1 MALMSNNKSAKSGN
15 KNAKQVAPAKSSN
28 TKNTILGVIAI
39 AVIAIAVFTMTSNK
53 GADDVSGSTPTAAQP
68 KTAAKSVTDA
78 NGDMV
83 IPVAEVS
90 ENATFY
96 SYDEA
101 GTTMEVIAI
110 KASDG
115 SIRTAF
121 NTCQVCFDSGK
132 GYYVQQG
139 DVLVC
144 QNCGNE
150 FTADQVEVTKGGC
163 NPVPIND
170 GDKTVTDTSIVIGK
184 AFFEQSQNIFANWKI

>member
-1 MALMSNNKSAKSGN
+1 MSNKKSVKKA
-15 KNAKQVAPAKSSN
+15 APVPVKSSN
-28 TKNTILGVIAI
+28 SKNTILGIVAI

-53 GADDVSGSTPTAAQP
+53 GADDVSGSTASVAQP
-68 KTAAKSVTDA
+68 KTVAKTVTDA
-78 NGDMV
+78 NGDMA

-90 ENATFY
+90 ETASFY
-96 SYDEA
+96 SYDNA

-121 NTCQVCFDSGK
+121 NTCQVCYDSGK
-132 GYYVQQG
+132 GYYVQEG

-144 QNCGNE
+144 QNCGNQ
-150 FTADQVEVTKGGC
+150 FTPDQVEVTKGGC
-163 NPVPIND
+163 NPVPIAA